1 MFIIWFC
8 SEFII
13 IFAALLLMNLIIS
26 KLVQRYMD
34 HRSLQGL
41 TE

>member
-1 MFIIWFC
+1 MNNLVMSRIYHY
-8 SEFII
+8 
-13 IFAALLLMNLIIS
+13 FAALLLINLIIS